1 MEKVSIVSPVYNGEE
16 YISRYLE
23 SILNQ
28 TYKNLE
34 LIIIDDGSTDNT
46 RNAIFKYKSLLNSK
60 GIEFH
65 YIYQENL
72 GAAAALNKGF
82 KIMTGDYFT
91 WPDTDDFLEPNSIEL
106 RLNYMKNQ
114 NLRIVRS
121 DAYLRFENNIQDIH
135 RRLNFKEEM
144 KESKNIFEDLFMERI
159 PVCNGTFLV
168 ETKLFLESISNRT
181 IYESRAGQNWQILL
195 PLCYGQECGYLDIPL
210 YNYVIRKNSHSRK
223 EKTVDELKQ
232 KYLNHQEILINTI
245 GKIVFSD
252 ANEKNI
258 FLEKVSKKYIEK
270 IGNI

>member
-16 YISRYLE
+16 YISRYLD
-23 SILNQ
+23 SILSQ
-28 TYKNLE
+28 TYKKLE

-46 RNAIFKYKSLLNSK
+46 SKIIHKYKSLLKSK
-60 GIEFH
+60 GIEFY
-65 YIYQENL
+65 YIYQDNM

-106 RLNYMKNQ
+106 RLQYMKKQ
-114 NLRIVRS
+114 NYRIVRS
-121 DAYLRFENNIQDIH
+121 DANLRFEDNIQDIH

-144 KESKNIFEDLFMERI
+144 KENKNIFEDLFMERI

-195 PLCYGQECGYLDIPL
+195 PLCYDQVCGYLDIPL

-223 EKTVDELKQ
+223 EKTVDEIRQ
-232 KYLNHQEILINTI
+232 KFINHQDILLNTI
-245 GKIVFSD
+245 ERIVFSNENERSIFLNKV
-252 ANEKNI
+252 NEK
-258 FLEKVSKKYIEK
+258 YINK
-270 IGNI
+270 IGEN